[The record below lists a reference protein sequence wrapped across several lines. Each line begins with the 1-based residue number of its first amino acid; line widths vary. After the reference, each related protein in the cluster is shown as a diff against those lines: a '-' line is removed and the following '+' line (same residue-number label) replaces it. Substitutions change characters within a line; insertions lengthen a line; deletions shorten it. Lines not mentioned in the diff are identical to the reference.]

1 MKEKMDK
8 FLKFLKKILIKLLLL
23 ALLGG
28 LTCWVYIHRR
38 VIRSLL
44 LGTHMPKCPHFLP
57 RPIRRKLGA

>member
-8 FLKFLKKILIKLLLL
+8 ILKFLKKILIKLLLL

-44 LGTHMPKCPHFLP
+44 LGTRMPKCPHFLP
-57 RPIRRKLGA
+57 RPIRRKICA

>member
-44 LGTHMPKCPHFLP
+44 FGTRMPKCPHFLP